1 MNNAN
6 DYANHLPSKLRLAL
20 WKRIDRH
27 LQQGEAL
34 IPTEHFFRVMEQEFA
49 RLIGV
54 RPSAKI
60 RQALCE
66 MIAHVNEQYSDK
78 YMACG
83 IHNAVKDY
91 LARMP
96 HQRDGGEETMEQT
109 RQRLRRTVRDGRAG
123 AFLESIGVEVGP
135 TGATPSMA
143 KAIEKALEVNKEVGV
158 AVESSEVKVRRR
170 GAGLERVAVRV
181 SGADLAAA
189 AADEGAVKES
199 LAEDQGSVKQ
209 VAHIS
214 TREAEVAAGQ
224 MVRPRPHPDGCQ
236 DEDVLDDDDLA
247 ALRALYGINDQLAAG
262 EIDAAE
268 ADRQRTEI
276 DHFLGSARPERTRT
290 SCSKKRAKQ

>member
-1 MNNAN
+1 
-6 DYANHLPSKLRLAL
+6 
-20 WKRIDRH
+20 
-27 LQQGEAL
+27 
-34 IPTEHFFRVMEQEFA
+34 
-49 RLIGV
+49 
-54 RPSAKI
+54 
-60 RQALCE
+60 
-66 MIAHVNEQYSDK
+66 
-78 YMACG
+78 
-83 IHNAVKDY
+83 
-91 LARMP
+91 
-96 HQRDGGEETMEQT
+96 
-109 RQRLRRTVRDGRAG
+109 
-123 AFLESIGVEVGP
+123 
-135 TGATPSMA
+135 MA

-158 AVESSEVKVRRR
+158 AVESSEVKVWRR

-247 ALRALYGINDQLAAG
+247 ALRALYGIDDQLAAG

-276 DHFLGSARPERTRT
+276 DHFLCSARPERTRT